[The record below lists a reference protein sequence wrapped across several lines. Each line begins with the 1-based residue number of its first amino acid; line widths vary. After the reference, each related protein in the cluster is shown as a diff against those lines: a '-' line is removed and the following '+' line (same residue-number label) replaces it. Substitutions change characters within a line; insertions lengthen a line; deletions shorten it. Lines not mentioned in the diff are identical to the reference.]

1 MSRPIASYRIADI
14 RTSGSL
20 SWTVLEYLAATTV
33 RETGVTTARRRAARV
48 AIEYMVPYLM
58 VNVDE
63 KCRGN
68 EEKMRVSV

>member
-1 MSRPIASYRIADI
+1 MYSTTNL

-20 SWTVLEYLAATTV
+20 SWTVLEYLTATTV
-33 RETGVTTARRRAARV
+33 RETGATTARRRAARV
-48 AIEYMVPYLM
+48 AIEYMVLYFM